1 MTSKSNG
8 NTAPA
13 ELIVNKSYSDERF
26 IDMMAAHHA
35 MAIDFAKLAKEKAEH
50 EEIRDLAKNMISAQE
65 KEIEKLSSMK
75 KERFGSS
82 EVPTRANPAERSMFA
97 MLSSDK
103 LAEQDPFD
111 KAFIDSNL
119 PHHASAIEMA
129 SVALMQSN
137 NDDLKDLCRNIV
149 EAQSKEVGKMIEW
162 RDKWYSKSE

>member
-1 MTSKSNG
+1 
-8 NTAPA
+8 
-13 ELIVNKSYSDERF
+13 
-26 IDMMAAHHA
+26 
-35 MAIDFAKLAKEKAEH
+35 
-50 EEIRDLAKNMISAQE
+50 
-65 KEIEKLSSMK
+65 
-75 KERFGSS
+75 
-82 EVPTRANPAERSMFA
+82 MFA